1 MTAGI
6 STRTVQ
12 SRISR
17 VRLQALTAQ
26 IPRGVFFGYSLY
38 SHPIR
43 PTCFQSCTPASPNFF
58 RNRTELYPSLRDI
71 ISWHHCPLPS
81 ASSFYV
87 FCRNLWRKSDLFIW
101 SFALKQK
108 TLQRRDDFKFKSH
121 VKRMTERHSG
131 AEINSRYHHLRRWTT
146 KSCIIVC
153 LHSENRRQATWIYYA
168 RCFSRFTADN

>member
-6 STRTVQ
+6 STRSVQ
-12 SRISR
+12 LDSR

-26 IPRGVFFGYSLY
+26 IPGYLFLATHSAATQIDLLA
-38 SHPIR
+38 SNRAR
-43 PTCFQSCTPASPNFF
+43 PHHQISFAIEQNFIHH
-58 RNRTELYPSLRDI
+58 SV
-71 ISWHHCPLPS
+71 ISFHDTTARFHQLLP
-81 ASSFYV
+81 FTF